1 MSLVLDHVSETCLS
15 PPTALND
22 GAAIGNGTVTAGEPP
37 TTGGTKSGG
46 GGGV

>member
-1 MSLVLDHVSETCLS
+1 MAVI
-15 PPTALND
+15 D